1 MRSALP
7 KPIHGWRVFWG
18 EVGIIVLGVLIAL
31 GAQQFVE
38 TLHDRGEAREA
49 RESIRGEIETNM
61 ARLASRSAIRSCV
74 DRRLAEIQAL
84 LDEADVTGVIKTPQW
99 IGRPQLWTMLTARWD
114 ASAQAGRAALLP
126 ANELAEF
133 GLMYSWMRNINAEM
147 VIEQGDWAEL
157 RTLEHL
163 QRITPEGLFNLK
175 KTVEDAR
182 YRRWQSISK
191 PCSCTRRPSG
201 LGLRPP
207 AMIFRSRAHLRAD
220 KYAAG

>member
-1 MRSALP
+1 MAFNQL
-7 KPIHGWRVFWG
+7 KPLRGWREFSG

-31 GAQQFVE
+31 GAQQLVE
-38 TLHDRGEAREA
+38 TLHDRGEARGSA
-49 RESIRGEIETNM
+49 ESIRSEIETNM

-99 IGRPQLWTMLTARWD
+99 IGRPQFWTMLTARWD

-126 ANELAEF
+126 AKELTEF

-163 QRITPEGLFNLK
+163 REITPEGLFNLK
-175 KTVEDAR
+175 KTVEDAVIVDGE
-182 YRRWQSISK
+182 SISK

-201 LGLRPP
+201 LR
-207 AMIFRSRAHLRAD
+207 
-220 KYAAG
+220 